1 MKQVIAVIGFCLTA
15 MVLLG
20 GWYIYCRKKG
30 RSFAP
35 KLYSSNITLGV
46 FVFFRVL
53 TLMTLVRAA
62 YIGNYDHILLCVL
75 TLLLISMPSILER
88 ALKITLP
95 TTMEVI
101 ILCFV
106 FAAEIL
112 GEINHYY
119 TLVNGWD
126 TVLHTING
134 FLCAAVGFALVDM
147 LNRSNRTKLS
157 LSPLYLA
164 ITAFCFSM
172 TVGVLW
178 EFFEFAA
185 DQIFLTDMQKD
196 FVITSFSSAKLGTM
210 IGSDLVTIKDIV
222 QTAITTADGQV
233 ININGYLDIGII
245 DTMKDLFVNFVGA
258 VFFSVI
264 GFFYVKHRGKGK
276 IASQFIPQVSLKG
289 GDSNVADSMGNY
301 EGIDSRDG

>member
-1 MKQVIAVIGFCLTA
+1 MNKVIEILVVLTA
-15 MVLLG
+15 ANLLLFL
-20 GWYIYCRKKG
+20 WYLYCRKKG
-30 RSFAP
+30 RSFGP
-35 KLYSSNITLGV
+35 RLYKSSVTLGV
-46 FVFFRVL
+46 FIFFRVL

-62 YIGNYDHILLCVL
+62 YIGNYDHILLCIL

-88 ALKITLP
+88 ALKIKLP

-101 ILCFV
+101 VLCFV

-119 TLVNGWD
+119 TLVSGWD
-126 TVLHTING
+126 TMLHTING

-178 EFFEFAA
+178 EFFEFGC
-185 DQIFLTDMQKD
+185 DQVLLTDMQKD
-196 FVITSFSSAKLGTM
+196 FVVTSFSSASLPALTGRDTEVVRNVVKT
-210 IGSDLVTIKDIV
+210 V
-222 QTAITTADGQV
+222 ITTLSGEEIV
-233 ININGYLDIGII
+233 IEGYLDIGIG
-245 DTMKDLFVNFVGA
+245 DTMKDLFVNFIGA
-258 VFFSVI
+258 LFFSVI
-264 GFFYVKHRGKGK
+264 GFISVKYKERGK
-276 IASQFIPQVSLKG
+276 IASQFIPEIEKKNAKEEQ
-289 GDSNVADSMGNY
+289 
-301 EGIDSRDG
+301 

>member
-1 MKQVIAVIGFCLTA
+1 MKQSITVIVLCLTA
-15 MVLLG
+15 IVLLG
-20 GWYIYCRKKG
+20 GWYIFCKKKDLT
-30 RSFAP
+30 FAP
-35 KLYSSNITLGV
+35 KLYSSNISLGV
-46 FVFFRVL
+46 FVFIRVL
-53 TLMTLVRAA
+53 TMMTLVRAA
-62 YIGNYDHILLCVL
+62 YIGNYDHILLCIL
-75 TLLLISMPSILER
+75 TLLLISMPSILEMV
-88 ALKITLP
+88 LKIKLP

-126 TVLHTING
+126 TALHTING

-147 LNRSNRTKLS
+147 LNRSSQTKLS

-172 TVGVLW
+172 TVGVMW
-178 EFFEFAA
+178 EFFEFAV
-185 DQIFLTDMQKD
+185 DQIALTDMQKD
-196 FVITSFSSAKLGTM
+196 FILTSFSSAELG
-210 IGSDLVTIKDIV
+210 ILNGSDLVTVKNVISTI
-222 QTAITTADGQV
+222 ITTADGQV
-233 ININGYLDIGII
+233 ICVDGYLDIGIV

-264 GFFYVKHRGKGK
+264 GFFYVKHRGGK
-276 IASQFIPQVSLKG
+276 IASQFIPQIKMKG
-289 GDSNVADSMGNY
+289 GEGNVSDSMGNH
-301 EGIDSRDG
+301 ERIDHRYG

>member
-1 MKQVIAVIGFCLTA
+1 MKQSITVIVLCLTA
-15 MVLLG
+15 IVLLG
-20 GWYIYCRKKG
+20 GWYIFCKKKDLT
-30 RSFAP
+30 FAP
-35 KLYSSNITLGV
+35 KLYSSNISLGV
-46 FVFFRVL
+46 FVFIRVL
-53 TLMTLVRAA
+53 TMMTLVRAA
-62 YIGNYDHILLCVL
+62 YIGNYDHILLCIL
-75 TLLLISMPSILER
+75 TLLLISMPSILEKV
-88 ALKITLP
+88 LKIKLP

-126 TVLHTING
+126 TALHTING

-147 LNRSNRTKLS
+147 LNRSSQTKLS

-172 TVGVLW
+172 TVGVMW
-178 EFFEFAA
+178 EFFEFAV
-185 DQIFLTDMQKD
+185 DQIALTDMQKD
-196 FVITSFSSAKLGTM
+196 FILTSFSSAELG
-210 IGSDLVTIKDIV
+210 ILNGSDLVTVKNVISTI
-222 QTAITTADGQV
+222 ITTADGQV
-233 ININGYLDIGII
+233 ICVDGYLDIGIV

-264 GFFYVKHRGKGK
+264 GFFYVKHRGGK
-276 IASQFIPQVSLKG
+276 IASQFIPQIKMKG
-289 GDSNVADSMGNY
+289 GEGNVSDSMGNH
-301 EGIDSRDG
+301 ERIDHRYG

>member
-1 MKQVIAVIGFCLTA
+1 MKQASVVIGLCLTA

-30 RSFAP
+30 RKFAP
-35 KLYSSNITLGV
+35 KLYSSNVSLGV

-62 YIGNYDHILLCVL
+62 YIGNYDHILLCIL
-75 TLLLISMPSILER
+75 TLLLISMPSILEK
-88 ALKITLP
+88 ALKIKLP
-95 TTMEVI
+95 TVMEVI
-101 ILCFV
+101 VLCFV

-112 GEINHYY
+112 GEVSHYY
-119 TLVNGWD
+119 TLVSGWD
-126 TVLHTING
+126 TALHTING

-147 LNRSNRTKLS
+147 LNRSSRVKLS

-178 EFFEFAA
+178 EFFEFAC
-185 DQIFLTDMQKD
+185 DQIALTDMQKD
-196 FVITSFSSAKLGTM
+196 FIVTSFSSAKLGE
-210 IGSDLVTIKDIV
+210 IADSDLVTVKDV
-222 QTAITTADGQV
+222 AKTVITTADGQMLCV
-233 ININGYLDIGII
+233 DGYLDIGLV
-245 DTMKDLFVNFVGA
+245 DTMKDLFVNFIGA

-264 GFFYVKHRGKGK
+264 GYFFVKHRRKGK
-276 IASQFIPQVSLKG
+276 IASQFIPQVNRKG
-289 GDSNVADSMGNY
+289 GENSVSDSMGNHQ
-301 EGIDSRDG
+301 GIDSRDD

>member
-1 MKQVIAVIGFCLTA
+1 MKQSITVIVLCLTA
-15 MVLLG
+15 IVLLG
-20 GWYIYCRKKG
+20 GWYIFCKKKDLT
-30 RSFAP
+30 FAP
-35 KLYSSNITLGV
+35 KLYSSNISLGV
-46 FVFFRVL
+46 FVFIRVL
-53 TLMTLVRAA
+53 TMMTMVRAA
-62 YIGNYDHILLCVL
+62 YIGNYDHILLCIL
-75 TLLLISMPSILER
+75 TLLLISMPSILEMV
-88 ALKITLP
+88 LKIKLP

-126 TVLHTING
+126 TALHTING

-147 LNRSNRTKLS
+147 LNRSSQTKLS

-172 TVGVLW
+172 TVGVMW
-178 EFFEFAA
+178 EFFEFAV
-185 DQIFLTDMQKD
+185 DQIALTDMQKD
-196 FVITSFSSAKLGTM
+196 FILTSFSSAELG
-210 IGSDLVTIKDIV
+210 ILNGSDLVTVKNVISTI
-222 QTAITTADGQV
+222 ITIADGQV
-233 ININGYLDIGII
+233 ICVDGYLDIGIV

-264 GFFYVKHRGKGK
+264 GFFYVKHRGGK
-276 IASQFIPQVSLKG
+276 IASQFIPQIKMKG
-289 GDSNVADSMGNY
+289 GEGNVSDSMGNH
-301 EGIDSRDG
+301 ERIDHRYG